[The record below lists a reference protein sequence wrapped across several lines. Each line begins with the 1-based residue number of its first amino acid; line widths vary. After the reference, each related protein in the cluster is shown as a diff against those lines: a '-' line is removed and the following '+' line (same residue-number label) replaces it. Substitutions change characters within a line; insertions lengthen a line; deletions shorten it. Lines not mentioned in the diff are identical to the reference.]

1 MGEIPVKVLMVV
13 ESHAKET
20 GGGPRYWAQLSDWL
34 TSHGHQVIILSGVVE
49 GSEFASPN
57 TVGMVPVRRE
67 LRKRSYSTVIS
78 RFAFMM
84 RYIPVVRDFAM
95 NWRPDI
101 IHTVPPIASEAALR
115 AGSRLDIPVLVSVL
129 SHVEAQWFRVESNP
143 LRARFFRFLEAR
155 ALHRPFSR
163 IICLTQRSRRVLRA
177 EGVPAERVVHI
188 PHAVDVTRFNANARP
203 NFRKQLDFAKDT
215 FVIGYAGA
223 LTREKGINQ
232 LLQAMVQL
240 SHHIDV
246 HLLIAGEM
254 PAGNQLKRLL
264 EVKGLE
270 NVSFLGPLE
279 YDEMPSFMA
288 SLDLYVIPSFTETLP
303 TTLLEALATGT
314 PVMATAVGGVREVLQ
329 PSFGIILTR
338 PDTDQITKELK
349 SWINNRAEL
358 QKMGRAGQRYVKMHH
373 TWEQVGQL
381 TEGVY
386 RTCLQT
392 K

>member
-1 MGEIPVKVLMVV
+1 MKVLMVV

-20 GGGPRYWAQLSDWL
+20 GGGPKYWAQLSDWL
-34 TSHGHQVIILSGVVE
+34 TRHGHQVMILSGVVA

-57 TVGMVPVRRE
+57 TVGLVPVRRE
-67 LRKRSYSTVIS
+67 LRSRSYSTVIS

-84 RYIPVVRDFAM
+84 RYIPAVRKFAL
-95 NWRPDI
+95 NWLPDI
-101 IHTVPPIASEAALR
+101 IHTVPPIASEASLR
-115 AGSRLDIPVLVSVL
+115 TGNRLDIPVLVSVL
-129 SHVEAQWFRVESNP
+129 SHVEEQWFQLESNP

-163 IICLTQRSRRVLRA
+163 IICLTQRSKQVLRA

-188 PHAVDVTRFNANARP
+188 PHAVDVTRFNSNARP
-203 NFRKQLDFAKDT
+203 HFRKQLDLAKDT

-240 SHHIDV
+240 SYHSDV
-246 HLLIAGEM
+246 HLLIAGEIS
-254 PAGNQLKRLL
+254 ASNQRKQLL

-270 NVSFLGPLE
+270 NVTLLGPLE

-314 PVMATAVGGVREVLQ
+314 PVMATDVGGVREVLQ

-338 PDTDQITKELK
+338 PDTYQISKELK
-349 SWINNRAEL
+349 NWINNRAEL
-358 QKMGRAGQRYVKMHH
+358 QNMGRAGQRYVNMYH
-373 TWEQVGQL
+373 TWERVGQL

-386 RTCLQT
+386 RTCLRT